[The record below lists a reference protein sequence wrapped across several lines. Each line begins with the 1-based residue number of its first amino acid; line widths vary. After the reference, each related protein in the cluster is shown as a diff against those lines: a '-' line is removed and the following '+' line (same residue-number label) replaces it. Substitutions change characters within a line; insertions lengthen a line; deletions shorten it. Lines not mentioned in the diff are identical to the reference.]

1 MLAKKNSM
9 EIKDYLKIQSKANY
23 FLFLI
28 VYFLLYPLAKLLYGR
43 KKNWIICERGSDAQ
57 DNGFVFFKYLTE
69 KHPEIHPTYIISS
82 KSVDYDKV
90 NKIGRTVEWCSL
102 KHFLMTIG
110 CPVKI
115 SSHLFGYAPW
125 TSMATYFRRNK
136 THDKHIFLQHG
147 IIKNLHEGLFGNVC
161 KSLDL
166 FVCGAKPEYNF
177 IVEQFKYSNGV
188 PQYTGLARYDLLNN
202 YDTYNQILIM
212 PTWRAELA
220 DLSIE
225 EFSKTRFFI
234 NWQSILNCEENINIC
249 LKKNIVIKF
258 YLHQSLQKFSNI
270 FKGNDVV
277 KIIRFGEENVQQ
289 LLKESKLLITDFS
302 SVYFDFAYMSKPLLY
317 FQFDEDTFYDKHYT
331 KGYFDY
337 RRDGFGPVFTN
348 SVEVNNCIK
357 EKINNNFSNDSEYL
371 EKAKK
376 NFVYRDQNN
385 CLRIFNQIEKL
396 IYGNRRRY

>member
-1 MLAKKNSM
+1 M
-9 EIKDYLKIQSKANY
+9 EIKDYLKIQSKVNY
-23 FLFLI
+23 CLFLM

-69 KHPEIHPTYIISS
+69 KHPEIHSTYIISS

-90 NKIGRTVEWCSL
+90 KKIGRTVEWCSL

-166 FVCGAKPEYNF
+166 FVCGAKPEYDF
-177 IVEQFKYSNGV
+177 IVEQFKYNNEV

-202 YDTYNQILIM
+202 YDTDNQVLIM

-220 DLSIE
+220 DLSDE
-225 EFSKTRFFI
+225 EFSNTKFYL
-234 NWQSILNCEENINIC
+234 NWQSIIDSKEIINIC

-258 YLHQSLQKFSNI
+258 YLHQSLQKFSSL

-277 KIIRFGEENVQQ
+277 KIIRFGEENVQK

-317 FQFDEDTFYDKHYT
+317 FQFDEDTFYDRHYT

-337 RRDGFGPVFTN
+337 RRDGFGLVCIEQ
-348 SVEVNNCIK
+348 SSLIK
-357 EKINNNFSNDSEYL
+357 EAVNIINSGFILNKTYKERSERFIVFRDSSNC
-371 EKAKK
+371 
-376 NFVYRDQNN
+376 Q
-385 CLRIFNQIEKL
+385 RIFDLIEKL
-396 IYGNRRRY
+396 QNS

>member
-1 MLAKKNSM
+1 M
-9 EIKDYLKIQSKANY
+9 EIKDYLKIQSKVNY
-23 FLFLI
+23 CLFLM

-69 KHPEIHPTYIISS
+69 KHPEIHSTYIISS

-90 NKIGRTVEWCSL
+90 KKFGRTVEWCSL

-166 FVCGAKPEYNF
+166 FVCSAKPEYDF
-177 IVEQFKYSNGV
+177 IVEQFKYNNEV

-202 YDTYNQILIM
+202 YDTDNQVLII

-220 DLSIE
+220 DLSDE
-225 EFSKTRFFI
+225 EFSNTKFYL
-234 NWQSILNCEENINIC
+234 NWQSIIDSKEIINIC

-258 YLHQSLQKFSNI
+258 YLHQSLQKFSSL
-270 FKGNDVV
+270 FKGYDVV
-277 KIIRFGEENVQQ
+277 KIIRFGEENVQK

-317 FQFDEDTFYDKHYT
+317 FQFDEDTFYDRHYT

-337 RRDGFGPVFTN
+337 RRDGFGLVCIEQ
-348 SVEVNNCIK
+348 SSLIK
-357 EKINNNFSNDSEYL
+357 EAVNIINSGFILNKTYKERSERFFVFRDSSNC
-371 EKAKK
+371 
-376 NFVYRDQNN
+376 Q
-385 CLRIFNQIEKL
+385 RIFDLIEKL
-396 IYGNRRRY
+396 QNS

>member
-1 MLAKKNSM
+1 M
-9 EIKDYLKIQSKANY
+9 EIKDYLKIQSKVNY
-23 FLFLI
+23 CLFLM

-69 KHPEIHPTYIISS
+69 KHPEIHSTYIISS

-90 NKIGRTVEWCSL
+90 KKFGRTVEWCSL

-166 FVCGAKPEYNF
+166 FVCGANPEYDF
-177 IVEQFKYSNGV
+177 IVEQFKYNNEV

-202 YDTYNQILIM
+202 YDTDNQVLIM

-220 DLSIE
+220 DLSDE
-225 EFSKTRFFI
+225 EFSNTKFYL
-234 NWQSILNCEENINIC
+234 NWQSIIDSKEIINIC

-258 YLHQSLQKFSNI
+258 YLHQSLQKFSSL
-270 FKGNDVV
+270 FKGYDVV
-277 KIIRFGEENVQQ
+277 KIIRFGEENVQK

-317 FQFDEDTFYDKHYT
+317 FQFDEDTFYDRHYT

-337 RRDGFGPVFTN
+337 RRDGFGLVCIEQ
-348 SVEVNNCIK
+348 SSLIK
-357 EKINNNFSNDSEYL
+357 EAVNIINSGFILNKTYKERSERFFVFRDSSNC
-371 EKAKK
+371 
-376 NFVYRDQNN
+376 Q
-385 CLRIFNQIEKL
+385 RIFDLIEKL
-396 IYGNRRRY
+396 QNS